1 MIRILSLGA
10 GVQSSTL
17 ALMIAA
23 GEVAPIDA
31 AIFADTGAEP
41 AAVYRWLDWLE
52 TRLPFP
58 VHRVSRGNLLDDVMR
73 RKDDYNPIPAFRGKS
88 IGRRQCTWQ
97 YKLRPIQ
104 RKARELA
111 GLKPRQRTNGP
122 AVEMLIGI
130 STDEVGRMKP
140 SPLRWMRNGW
150 PLIDAGMT
158 REHCLE
164 WMVTHGY
171 PLPPRSACVFCPYR
185 SDAEW
190 RALPAEE
197 FAVAVKVDRAI
208 RPHGE
213 SLHRSGK
220 PLESVDLTPS
230 TQVDAFGN
238 DCWGMCG
245 V

>member
-1 MIRILSLGA
+1 
-10 GVQSSTL
+10 
-17 ALMIAA
+17 MIAA
-23 GEVAPIDA
+23 GEVVPVDC

-41 AAVYRWLDWLE
+41 AAVYRWLYWLRA
-52 TRLPFP
+52 RLPFP
-58 VHRVSRGNLLDDVMR
+58 VHSVSNGDLRHDVMTR
-73 RKDDYNPIPAFRGKS
+73 RGGFNPLPSFRGAS
-88 IGRRQCTWQ
+88 MGRRQCTWQ

-104 RKARELA
+104 RKAREVA
-111 GLKPRQRTNGP
+111 GLKPGQRTDGP
-122 AVEMLIGI
+122 AVEMLVGI
-130 STDEVGRMKP
+130 SADEVGRMKP
-140 SPLRWMRNGW
+140 SPLRWLRNTW
-150 PLIDAGMT
+150 PLVDAGMT
-158 REHCLE
+158 RGHCLE
-164 WMVTHGY
+164 WMVTRGY

-238 DCWGMCG
+238 ECWGMCG